1 MSFKV
6 AKFHTTFM
14 MAGLDDVPLSVLR
27 LLFLSAFCALLAP
40 SSPASGQTQSAPTQD
55 ATPLFRVN
63 TELVQ
68 TDVMVFDKG
77 GRFVD
82 GLRPEDFELRIDGKV
97 KPVAFFERIA
107 AGTANETAQLTAA
120 RNAVSPGGG
129 SPVVPPSLDRG
140 RTIFFY
146 VDDLHLAPAGL
157 NATQKVIGDFIDNE
171 MGQDD
176 EVAIASASGQI
187 GFLQQLTN
195 SRTVL
200 RRASQR
206 LTLRSAGVR
215 DTERPF
221 MSEYHATL
229 IDRYDR
235 DILAYFIEETRK
247 LNPLLTEEAAEAQ
260 VRMRSRFILQQGA
273 QTVGHTLT
281 GLEGLIRSSSTLP
294 GRKLVFFVSGGFL
307 LDYRNSDPGGKLQRI
322 TSAAARSG
330 TVIYS
335 IDARGLVASLTGAS
349 VDVPFDNSNRLLRAS
364 MDELNATQDGL
375 NALARDTGGKPI
387 LNTNALGAGLSRAL
401 QETSVYY
408 LLAWEPDRIAQG
420 AGQFRSIEVVLR
432 GKPDL
437 SVRVR
442 RGFFDIEPTPTAAQQ
457 EKGQEKGI
465 ESTPEDELRQAMSSL
480 YPERAVPISLSTNYL
495 LTTDRRMMII
505 TSLQIPK
512 EYLSFRSD
520 AGKQQATIR
529 IAGLILNDRGQVGA
543 DFTEGI
549 AVSRDATDPL
559 EPRQA
564 VSYTHQIFLDP
575 GLYQVRVAARDEG
588 SGRTGGA
595 HAWIEI
601 PDLTSGHL
609 ALSSVLIG
617 TPRADATDT
626 SATDEPVT
634 ANLAINR
641 QFRRGSSLRFFVF
654 TYNAARATDAKSDLA
669 SRVLIL
675 RENQPVVTTAFK
687 KLATQDTA
695 LGPGLPY
702 AADLSLADLPL
713 GRYSLRVEVIDRISK
728 TRASQQTSFEIE

>member
-1 MSFKV
+1 MPS
-6 AKFHTTFM
+6 T
-14 MAGLDDVPLSVLR
+14 VLR
-27 LLFLSAFCALLAP
+27 LLVLSGFAALLATA
-40 SSPASGQTQSAPTQD
+40 SPANGQTQSAPTQD
-55 ATPLFRVN
+55 ATPVFRVS

-77 GRFVD
+77 GQFVD
-82 GLRPEDFELRIDGKV
+82 GLRAEDFELRIDGKV
-97 KPVAFFERIA
+97 KPVTFFERIA
-107 AGTANETAQLTAA
+107 AGTANETAQSTAV
-120 RNAVSPGGG
+120 RNAVSSGGG
-129 SPVVPPSLDRG
+129 SPVVAPSLDRG

-146 VDDLHLAPAGL
+146 VDDVHLELAAL
-157 NATQKVIGDFIDNE
+157 KATQKVIGDFIDNE

-206 LTLRSAGVR
+206 LALRSSGVR
-215 DTERPF
+215 DTDRPL

-273 QTVGHTLT
+273 QTVGQTLA

-294 GRKLVFFVSGGFL
+294 GRKLVFFISGGFV

-322 TSAAARSG
+322 TSAAARGG

-375 NALARDTGGKPI
+375 NALARDTGGRPI

-401 QETSVYY
+401 QETAVYY
-408 LLAWEPDRIAQG
+408 LLAWDPDRIAQG
-420 AGQFRSIEVVLR
+420 AGQFRRIEVVLR

-442 RGFFDIEPTPTAAQQ
+442 RGFFDIEPTPMAVQ
-457 EKGQEKGI
+457 QEKGI
-465 ESTPEDELRQAMSSL
+465 EPNAEDQLRQAISSP

-495 LTTDRRMMII
+495 LTTDKRMMIV

-512 EYLSFRSD
+512 QFLSFSSD
-520 AGKQQATIR
+520 VGKQQATIR
-529 IAGLILNDRGQVGA
+529 LAGLILNDRGQVGA
-543 DFTEGI
+543 HFTEGI
-549 AVSRDATDPL
+549 VVTRDSTDPV
-559 EPRQA
+559 ESREA

-575 GLYQVRVAARDEG
+575 GLYQVRVAARDEA
-588 SGRTGGA
+588 SHRNGA
-595 HAWIEI
+595 ARAWIEI

-617 TPRADATDT
+617 TPRADGTDT
-626 SATDEPVT
+626 SANDATVT
-634 ANLAINR
+634 ANIAINR

-654 TYNAARATDAKSDLA
+654 TYNAARATDGKSDLA

-675 RENQPVVTTAFK
+675 RENQPVVTTEFK
-687 KLATQDTA
+687 KLATQDSA

-713 GRYSLRVEVIDRISK
+713 GRYSLRVEVIDRLSK